1 MDYAIRN
8 PHSCLHFAS
17 FFKFMH
23 ANVSATFIVIRAL
36 PYNCVYRNPWFSFAV
51 PKILSIVS
59 FLCEYS
65 SFIPSVCRKS
75 HPLSW
80 DACKERPALFH
91 HPKVALLL
99 QEFYGWL
106 RMKVIRVGRNWSFVF
121 FHGCYKG
128 YRRCSY
134 FSEYDSE
141 GAGGTY
147 WY

>member
-1 MDYAIRN
+1 MKFIPKTGNFPLDYAIRN

-65 SFIPSVCRKS
+65 SFIPSYMSDIFCFFYIFFPNMTCYHLYMILAFCTFGYLWTFFTLISTAFIFSVSIPVCCTVS
-75 HPLSW
+75 
-80 DACKERPALFH
+80 
-91 HPKVALLL
+91 
-99 QEFYGWL
+99 
-106 RMKVIRVGRNWSFVF
+106 
-121 FHGCYKG
+121 
-128 YRRCSY
+128 
-134 FSEYDSE
+134 
-141 GAGGTY
+141 
-147 WY
+147 